1 MSKSSNKLRA
11 NRSTTG
17 FGTQTEKIVKK
28 EMTLFEATKKRPE
41 NLEKLF
47 KALKTIPPT
56 SIEAERAFSSAG
68 IFITKLRNRLSP
80 TTIDA
85 LMFLKHF
92 FNKNVQ
98 DDSYLM

>member
-1 MSKSSNKLRA
+1 
-11 NRSTTG
+11 
-17 FGTQTEKIVKK
+17 
-28 EMTLFEATKKRPE
+28 
-41 NLEKLF
+41 LEKLF
-47 KALKTIPPT
+47 KALKTFPPT

-68 IFITKLRNRLSP
+68 IFITKLRNRLSQ

-98 DDSYLM
+98 DDSFLM